1 MSAQPAR
8 GTPAVVRSTSLDFA
22 HHRSFLADVVIDKGP
37 RQLLG
42 RLMLMVDTDFREKGV
57 VVSYATFEELVA
69 VNKANSASWSPLLP
83 IFDPAVSDVS
93 AANGNVLM
101 GRNSSGE
108 VVYTQAV
115 RKFELLGT
123 LLKDELES
131 LRVLYRDPDA
141 SRAPGEAIEVSAP
154 IASIPRD
161 EALFTGA
168 QWYRPDYRKKNLL
181 PLTTVLTRCI
191 YIARWDPDF
200 AYSFCAPA
208 VVRGGVPATARMH
221 SEWGVTMIN
230 TPVLRNGTIQAA
242 LIWSDARDMLEV
254 LQTYAASRST
264 AADAEINGL
273 VPDRAAN
280 QKRVG

>member
-8 GTPAVVRSTSLDFA
+8 GAPSVVRSTSLDFS

-37 RQLLG
+37 RELLG
-42 RLMLMVDTDFREKGV
+42 RLMLKVDTDFREKGV

-69 VNKANSASWSPLLP
+69 VNKANSESWSPLLR
-83 IFDPAVSDVS
+83 IFDPAVSDVGPD
-93 AANGNVLM
+93 NGNVLM
-101 GRNSSGE
+101 GRNSSGA

-115 RKFELLGT
+115 RKFELAGT

-131 LRVLYRDPDA
+131 LRVLYRDPEA
-141 SRAPGEAIEVSAP
+141 SRAPGEAVHVSAP

-161 EALFTGA
+161 DALFTGA
-168 QWYRPDYRKKNLL
+168 QWYRPDYRKKKLL

-208 VVRGGVPATARMH
+208 VVGGGVPATARMR
-221 SEWGVTMIN
+221 SEWGVSMIN
-230 TPVLRNGTIQAA
+230 TPVLRNGTIEAA
-242 LIWSDARDMLEV
+242 LIWSDAQDMIEV
-254 LQTYAASRST
+254 LQDYAANRST
-264 AADAEINGL
+264 AANAEVDVL